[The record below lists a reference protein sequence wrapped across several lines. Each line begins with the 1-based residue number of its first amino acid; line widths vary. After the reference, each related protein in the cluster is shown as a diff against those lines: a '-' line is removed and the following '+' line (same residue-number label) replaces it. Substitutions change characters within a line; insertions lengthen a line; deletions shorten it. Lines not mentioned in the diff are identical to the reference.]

1 MSFTKID
8 LADFDKLVGSVST
21 EVSSQA
27 IGGRVLSVSDEW
39 FAPCVSPFH
48 LRSLDRKHSHTLS
61 SFAVGQAFCSR
72 LPFVPSELLSSEGKA
87 SRHDLR
93 C

>member
-1 MSFTKID
+1 MPSSSSHTQID

-39 FAPCVSPFH
+39 FAPFVLQYFAPYLLTPELTYSNACV
-48 LRSLDRKHSHTLS
+48 
-61 SFAVGQAFCSR
+61 
-72 LPFVPSELLSSEGKA
+72 
-87 SRHDLR
+87 
-93 C
+93 